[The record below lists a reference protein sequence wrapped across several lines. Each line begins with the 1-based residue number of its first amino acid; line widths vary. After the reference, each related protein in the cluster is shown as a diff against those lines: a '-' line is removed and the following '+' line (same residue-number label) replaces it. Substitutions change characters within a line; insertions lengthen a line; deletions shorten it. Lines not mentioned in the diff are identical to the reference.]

1 MDALLP
7 FLVVFFIAF
16 YMLPLIVAMNRKHVN
31 TTAIAV
37 LNVLLGWT
45 LLGWVGALVWA
56 FSSQSAAEDA
66 PEAAMDGPALATTTP
81 TQTVDASDLKDCP
94 YCAEPIRK
102 AAIKCRHCGSDL
114 APATDVVPA

>member
-1 MDALLP
+1 MEALLP

-16 YMLPLIVAMNRKHVN
+16 YMLPLIVAMNRKHTN

-56 FSSQSAAEDA
+56 FSSQPAAEEAATDGAA
-66 PEAAMDGPALATTTP
+66 PEKAVPKNLGAASD
-81 TQTVDASDLKDCP
+81 DLKDCP
-94 YCAEPIRK
+94 FCAEPIRV
-102 AAIKCRHCGSDL
+102 AAIKCKHCGSSL
-114 APATDVVPA
+114 TTEAQPA

>member
-16 YMLPLIVAMNRKHVN
+16 YMLPLIVAMNRKHTN

-56 FSSQSAAEDA
+56 FSSQPAAEEAATDGQAALA
-66 PEAAMDGPALATTTP
+66 PEKAVPKNLGAAS
-81 TQTVDASDLKDCP
+81 SDLKDCP
-94 YCAEPIRK
+94 FCAEPIRV
-102 AAIKCRHCGSDL
+102 AAIKCKHCGSDL
-114 APATDVVPA
+114 TAVAQPA